1 MKFCVVICKNA
12 IEYTKF
18 PFDTKSPRIIII
30 PNHMITYVHY
40 YFFSSNTE
48 ELLAHMLELL
58 RIKATTHILNWVPK
72 NKNQNEA
79 FYGHQ
84 VNDNLEG
91 LTTAFLK
98 SACETVRRRSTE
110 TAVTFLYLPA
120 PPSGNEEYY
129 VKYLDALTSLTD
141 NWPPTLMVRG
151 VSPVTSTTL

>member
-1 MKFCVVICKNA
+1 MKKNLD
-12 IEYTKF
+12 ISNILPDNSSKHSI
-18 PFDTKSPRIIII
+18 PDTI
-30 PNHMITYVHY
+30 PK
-40 YFFSSNTE
+40 FFSSNTE

-58 RIKATTHILNWVPK
+58 RIKATTHILNWVPEK
-72 NKNQNEA
+72 TNKNESSNPQS
-79 FYGHQ
+79 G
-84 VNDNLEG
+84 LER

-120 PPSGNEEYY
+120 PPSGKEEYY
-129 VKYLDALTSLTD
+129 VKYLDALTSLTN